1 MLNLCALD
9 ANAGNNDM
17 RKRAVG
23 CTVQRLSSRASLLHY
38 VILPLVCQTS
48 SVLWKMT
55 VLPRP

>member
-1 MLNLCALD
+1 MLNLRALD

-38 VILPLVCQTS
+38 VILHLFVRRPLCCG
-48 SVLWKMT
+48 
-55 VLPRP
+55 R